1 MPCWANKVSLFS
13 CSDTYHKIYLTL
25 VRIGLNRLQ
34 QNQMESEESKLLNI
48 HVTICDRPY
57 RLKVR
62 PEEEETVRKAART
75 IAEKIKELQ
84 NQFAG
89 SDKQDYLAMALL
101 TAMVEQLG
109 AHKQSIS
116 QASDDGLAVA
126 LDTLNQQLA
135 DALQQWSYSRPVTPF

>member
-1 MPCWANKVSLFS
+1 
-13 CSDTYHKIYLTL
+13 
-25 VRIGLNRLQ
+25 LQ

-135 DALQQWSYSRPVTPF
+135 DALQQ